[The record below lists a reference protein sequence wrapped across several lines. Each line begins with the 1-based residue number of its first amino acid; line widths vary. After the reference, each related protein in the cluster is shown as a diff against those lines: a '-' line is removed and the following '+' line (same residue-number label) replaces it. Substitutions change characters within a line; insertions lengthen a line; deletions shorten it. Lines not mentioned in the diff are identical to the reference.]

1 MVETKSSMPWVL
13 YGFCCCN
20 HVEIV
25 ETVQPRGGWIRDMK
39 VKETFEALFSWY
51 YFEITDLTWLLNN
64 YYLITCNMCSL
75 DMSCLN
81 PWPFHP
87 LTNALLKD
95 LVSLNKSLL
104 LTPESVYSQGKGE
117 VFACLG
123 YTAAV
128 FGVYQPTAGVC
139 CPHSPDLVRTE
150 VVVLQISQLL
160 RGKPRAPTG
169 QGWANHHR
177 ESNRLPR
184 LPNNLKAESW
194 NEFIFIHFHWFA
206 EAKSLAPL
214 VSGRILADSWD
225 IFP

>member
-64 YYLITCNMCSL
+64 YYLITCNMSSL

-87 LTNALLKD
+87 LTNALLNGFFF
-95 LVSLNKSLL
+95 SLNKSLL
-104 LTPESVYSQGKGE
+104 LTPENTAKKETCGFWVGIPTNCG
-117 VFACLG
+117 AWGLPTNCWCLLPSLSRPC
-123 YTAAV
+123 
-128 FGVYQPTAGVC
+128 QNRSSSP
-139 CPHSPDLVRTE
+139 PDLPAPSRQTPGPNWSG
-150 VVVLQISQLL
+150 L
-160 RGKPRAPTG
+160 GKPPPP
-169 QGWANHHR
+169 W
-177 ESNRLPR
+177 
-184 LPNNLKAESW
+184 K
-194 NEFIFIHFHWFA
+194 
-206 EAKSLAPL
+206 
-214 VSGRILADSWD
+214 
-225 IFP
+225 